1 MKAPYDL
8 KIFLYDV
15 RYAWVPNSTQDRV
28 ESKDSGHVSYEEDP
42 KDQRSIQRE
51 EKKGGTKQRT
61 KNANTD
67 VRYDIMAW
75 AGLRTLS
82 VGRRMRH
89 LPSSSAH
96 HTHLEQSRQTT
107 TNEKQQRRTHTLVG
121 NDLSSNN
128 KSHRLL
134 IRGTLISDVLRGYK
148 RRWEAGGGRDRPIPS
163 RSQGAHRGARVVML

>member
-1 MKAPYDL
+1 
-8 KIFLYDV
+8 
-15 RYAWVPNSTQDRV
+15 
-28 ESKDSGHVSYEEDP
+28 
-42 KDQRSIQRE
+42 
-51 EKKGGTKQRT
+51 
-61 KNANTD
+61 
-67 VRYDIMAW
+67 MACMGRF
-75 AGLRTLS
+75 AHCTLA
-82 VGRRMRH
+82 VGRAADETFFTIIIGT
-89 LPSSSAH
+89 P

-163 RSQGAHRGARVVML
+163 RSQGAHRGARVVIL